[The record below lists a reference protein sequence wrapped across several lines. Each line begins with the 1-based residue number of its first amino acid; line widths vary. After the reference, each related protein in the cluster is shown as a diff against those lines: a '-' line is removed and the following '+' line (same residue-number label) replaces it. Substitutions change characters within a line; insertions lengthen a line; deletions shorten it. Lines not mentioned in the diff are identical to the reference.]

1 MRKVSLYRRAWPPFG
16 NYVFSSTSRRPR
28 SSSHLI
34 EKRHQH
40 SHSDEFSSFRWQQ
53 GQQQQQWQV
62 LQKMQSV
69 SAEEFQQCSVTEVSA
84 ALPSSCT
91 PNSNS
96 DLSYFGSILKFRS
109 RQGSSDVHSS
119 HAGIV
124 ALDLKLW
131 QAVSRRNSSLA
142 AISGF
147 CEGRSE
153 VNLFNG
159 RSRDQCRLFDAE
171 MEEEDNKLDTQGT
184 LEEWRSGKKSQ
195 SRIRDASERIG
206 MWSLQM
212 ERQFQGFKGHHAAG
226 SNFVSKALIWNN
238 FRANRCKF

>member
-1 MRKVSLYRRAWPPFG
+1 MRKVNLYLRAWPLFG

-34 EKRHQH
+34 EHHHLH

-53 GQQQQQWQV
+53 GQQQRQV
-62 LQKMQSV
+62 LQKTQSV
-69 SAEEFQQCSVTEVSA
+69 SAEEFQQCSITEVSA
-84 ALPSSCT
+84 ASPSSST
-91 PNSNS
+91 PNSNL

-131 QAVSRRNSSLA
+131 QAVTRRNSSLA
-142 AISGF
+142 AIPDF

-153 VNLFNG
+153 GNLFNG
-159 RSRDQCRLFDAE
+159 RSRDQCRLLDAE
-171 MEEEDNKLDTQGT
+171 SEEKDNKLDTRGT
-184 LEEWRSGKKSQ
+184 LEEWRSGKRSQ
-195 SRIRDASERIG
+195 SRNRDASERIG

-226 SNFVSKALIWNN
+226 SNFVGRALIWNN
-238 FRANRCKF
+238 FRANRCKL